1 MKDSKTTATDRAE
14 KREQQKKD
22 KEYKQ
27 LLKDVKELK
36 ELARV
41 LGRQNKA
48 QEQTIRSLKS
58 TVANQG
64 QLIQQLQ
71 NKARR

>member
-1 MKDSKTTATDRAE
+1 MKDSKTTASDRAE
-14 KREQQKKD
+14 KRDQQKKD

-36 ELARV
+36 ELARG
-41 LGRQNKA
+41 LSRQNKA
-48 QEQTIRSLKS
+48 QEQSIRWLKS
-58 TVANQG
+58 MVANQG

-71 NKARR
+71 NKSRR